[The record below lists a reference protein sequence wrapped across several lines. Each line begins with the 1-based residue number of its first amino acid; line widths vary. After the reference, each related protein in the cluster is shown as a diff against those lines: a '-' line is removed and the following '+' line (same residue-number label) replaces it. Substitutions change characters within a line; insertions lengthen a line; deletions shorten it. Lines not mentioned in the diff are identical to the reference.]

1 MKGATLYTVSLRVVV
16 VVLVVVLLVAVPAA
30 ARSSA
35 RNGLVAIASVP
46 RSNRSEIR
54 LFTSDLRPRRAVAVQ
69 PFVDLPRF
77 SPDGRWLAFWA
88 GHDPDRS
95 VPWIAGADGLNARPL
110 VPVPDAREPTD
121 EYWGPPIWAPN
132 SRALAYADEQATGLT
147 RIHIVG
153 LDGRSNRVLSI
164 SGWRGSTPPVSFALV
179 DWRGQRMLLQSH
191 ASGRQF
197 VLDQQRHVIT
207 LLPGV
212 DALSPNGRWIASS
225 DAGKLSVIDLTTQRR
240 RRIPTIAAVKS
251 APSWSP
257 DGLLLAVKLNHAIEV
272 VALKGSSIARDL
284 IRGVAETNLVWSP
297 DDQYLLTDTPA
308 VVSIRSRTVLPLQHL
323 LTSTDYGSP
332 VDWQPR

>member
-1 MKGATLYTVSLRVVV
+1 
-16 VVLVVVLLVAVPAA
+16 
-30 ARSSA
+30 
-35 RNGLVAIASVP
+35 
-46 RSNRSEIR
+46 
-54 LFTSDLRPRRAVAVQ
+54 
-69 PFVDLPRF
+69 
-77 SPDGRWLAFWA
+77 
-88 GHDPDRS
+88 
-95 VPWIAGADGLNARPL
+95 
-110 VPVPDAREPTD
+110 
-121 EYWGPPIWAPN
+121 
-132 SRALAYADEQATGLT
+132 
-147 RIHIVG
+147 
-153 LDGRSNRVLSI
+153 LSI

-225 DAGKLSVIDLTTQRR
+225 DGGKLSVIDLTTQRR

-308 VVSIRSRTVLPLQHL
+308 VVSIRSRTVLPFQHL
-323 LTSTDYGSP
+323 STSTDYGSP